1 MPVWILLVLYFNAIP
16 RCSLKIFTL
25 FLYNR
30 INDWESGQQGLI
42 LIFSSFVVMPQEDAL
57 FFECRKSMQ
66 HRWYTVVCEFKPF
79 SKVLLMV
86 KRNFLGFFSAG

>member
-1 MPVWILLVLYFNAIP
+1 MLIFIYS
-16 RCSLKIFTL
+16 SLHASIK
-25 FLYNR
+25 N
-30 INDWESGQQGLI
+30 WESGAQVFHV
-42 LIFSSFVVMPQEDAL
+42 IFLSSFVVMPQEDL
-57 FFECRKSMQ
+57 FFFFECRKSMQ